1 MPFIMAFLI
10 GCMKV
15 CHMMFEHL
23 LISVV
28 TASVIILSCSMC
40 YFNIEEVLSSNYALW
55 WSPDGRHILF
65 ITFNDSQ
72 VHTTVIVK
80 VVNPH
85 PSLCGQGL
93 QYLPC

>member
-1 MPFIMAFLI
+1 MPFIMASLI

-15 CHMMFEHL
+15 FHMMFEHL
-23 LISVV
+23 LVSVV
-28 TASVIILSCSMC
+28 TASVIILSCLMC

-80 VVNPH
+80 VVNPR
-85 PSLCGQGL
+85 P
-93 QYLPC
+93 